1 MADSPIITPTTDRVH
16 LSQEGQIAIITLD
29 NPPVNSSND
38 AVRRGILEAL
48 AKIDTQQSRAVVLMG
63 KGPNLMAGAD
73 LRELEHEPTE
83 PTLPQVT
90 TALTAFPLP
99 VIAVISGHTLGGG
112 LELALACDSR
122 IATPTALL
130 GLPEVTVGVIPGAGG
145 TQRLPRVVGLPLALD
160 MIVSGKPITA
170 VEAQK
175 VGLVD
180 ELLHA
185 TQGETSRG
193 ETQEAEA
200 QKAEVQ
206 ETELL
211 KAILAYAN
219 RYRGGKQPLA
229 ERDVL
234 PADEQALQAQVNKL
248 LVRARG
254 LPAAPVAAEVVMKA
268 ATLSFS
274 AAIAEERARFLALR
288 GSESAQA
295 LRYLFFAERE
305 KTFVPTQPVKATPI
319 TRISVVGAGTMGS
332 GIALCALNA
341 GYSVDLVELN
351 DQALKAGVARITQAL
366 DEGVKRQRLTQ
377 GQRDDAL
384 SRLNSTQH
392 LPDVAG
398 TDLVIEAIV
407 EDLAIKRSLFA
418 DLAKSVSKSTL
429 LASNTSYL
437 DIDQIAEGIPH
448 PERVLGLHFFSPA
461 DRMPLMEIVRC
472 KTTSEQTLS
481 SAAAVTR
488 RLKKKAIV
496 VANSWGFVG
505 NRLYAAYRRQCEFM
519 LEEGASPEQIDAALE
534 AYGFAMGPFK
544 VADMS
549 GLDIAWKM
557 RQQTADTRHLR
568 RYVGIPDLIC
578 EAGRLGRKTGSGYY
592 RYDEAMRP
600 TSDPEVAQIIERYR
614 EEHAITA
621 KAFSEQEIQQ
631 RAVLALINEALLLLE
646 EGVCQRPA
654 DIDIALVNGY
664 GFPRWRGGP
673 HFIARQMS
681 GDQLAREL
689 NNLAEVSGK
698 GHQCANRQTQE
709 VSIIL

>member
-1 MADSPIITPTTDRVH
+1 MADTQASGHVH
-16 LSQEGQIAIITLD
+16 LRQEGAIAIITLD
-29 NPPVNSSND
+29 NPPVNSSTD
-38 AVRRGILEAL
+38 AVRRGILSAL
-48 AKIDTQQSRAVVLMG
+48 GKIDTQQSHVVVLMG

-90 TALTAFPLP
+90 AALSAFPVP
-99 VIAVISGHTLGGG
+99 VIAVVSGHTLGGG

-145 TQRLPRVVGLPLALD
+145 TQRLPRAVGLPKALE

-170 VEAQK
+170 VEAHK
-175 VGLVD
+175 IGLVD

-185 TQGETSRG
+185 SDDEALDTQVVDYASRY
-193 ETQEAEA
+193 Q
-200 QKAEVQ
+200 
-206 ETELL
+206 
-211 KAILAYAN
+211 
-219 RYRGGKQPLA
+219 GGKQPLA
-229 ERDVL
+229 ERDL
-234 PADEQALQAQVNKL
+234 PPVDEQALKAQVDKL
-248 LVRARG
+248 LARARG
-254 LPAAPVAAEVVMKA
+254 LPAAPVAAEMVMQAGK
-268 ATLSFS
+268 LSFC
-274 AAIAEERARFLALR
+274 AAIAEERAQFLALR
-288 GSESAQA
+288 GSTAAQA

-305 KTFVPTQPVKATPI
+305 KPFVPTQPVDPATI
-319 TRISVVGAGTMGS
+319 RRISVVGAGTMGS
-332 GIALCALNA
+332 GIALCALMA
-341 GYSVDLVELN
+341 GYSVDLLELN
-351 DQALKAGVARITQAL
+351 DQALQAGVARITQAL

-377 GQRDDAL
+377 VQYDEAL
-384 SRLNSTQH
+384 TRLKPTQH

-418 DLAKSVSKSTL
+418 DLAKWVGESTL

-437 DIDQIAEGIPH
+437 DIDHIAENIPY

-461 DRMPLMEIVRC
+461 DRMPLLEVVRC
-472 KTTSEQTLS
+472 QTTSEQTLS
-481 SAAAVTR
+481 TAMSVTR

-519 LEEGASPEQIDAALE
+519 LEEGASLEQIDAALE

-557 RQQTADTRHLR
+557 RQKSADTRHLK

-578 EAGRLGRKTGSGYY
+578 EAGRLGRKTGCGYY

-600 TSDPEVAQIIERYR
+600 ASDPDVALIIERYR
-614 EEHAITA
+614 EEQVITP

-631 RAVLALINEALLLLE
+631 RAELTLINEALLLLD
-646 EGVCQRPA
+646 EGVCQRLA

-673 HFIARQMS
+673 LFIARQMS
-681 GDQLAREL
+681 GGLLEREL
-689 NNLAEVSGK
+689 DKLAEVSGK
-698 GHQCANRQTQE
+698 GHQRAKSQ
-709 VSIIL
+709 VLFGK

>member
-1 MADSPIITPTTDRVH
+1 MADSPITSPTTGRVH

-38 AVRRGILEAL
+38 AVRRGILAAL
-48 AKIDTQQSRAVVLMG
+48 DKIDTQQSRAVVLMG

-73 LRELEHEPTE
+73 LRELAHEPTE

-90 TALTAFPLP
+90 AALSAFPLP
-99 VIAVISGHTLGGG
+99 VIAVINGHTMGGG

-145 TQRLPRVVGLPLALD
+145 TQRLPRVVGLPKALE

-170 VEAQK
+170 VEAHHL
-175 VGLVD
+175 GLVD
-180 ELLHA
+180 ELLQA
-185 TQGETSRG
+185 AQGEARG
-193 ETQEAEA
+193 SEREAEVV
-200 QKAEVQ
+200 KAVV
-206 ETELL
+206 
-211 KAILAYAN
+211 AYAN
-219 RYRGGKQPLA
+219 RYQGGKQPLA
-229 ERDVL
+229 ERDVP
-234 PADEQALQAQVNKL
+234 PADAQALQAHIDKL
-248 LVRARG
+248 LKRPRG
-254 LPAAPVAAEVVMKA
+254 LPAAPVAAEMVMKA
-268 ATLSFS
+268 AALSFS
-274 AAIAEERARFLALR
+274 AAMAEERAQFLALR

-305 KTFVPTQPVKATPI
+305 KPFVPTQPVKAAPVS
-319 TRISVVGAGTMGS
+319 RISVVGAGTMGS
-332 GIALCALNA
+332 GIALCALKA
-341 GYSVDLVELN
+341 GYSVDLLELN

-366 DEGVKRQRLTQ
+366 NEGVKHQRLTQ
-377 GQRDDAL
+377 AQRDNAL
-384 SRLNSTQH
+384 SRLKPTQD
-392 LPDVAG
+392 LPEVAG

-407 EDLAIKRSLFA
+407 EDLAIKRALFA
-418 DLAKSVSKSTL
+418 DLAHWVSESTL

-437 DIDQIAEGIPH
+437 NIEQIAEGIAH

-461 DRMPLMEIVRC
+461 ERMPLIEIVRC

-481 SAAAVTR
+481 SAVSVAR
-488 RLKKKAIV
+488 QLKKKAIV

-519 LEEGASPEQIDAALE
+519 LEEGASPEQVDAALE

-557 RQQTADTRHLR
+557 RQQSADTRHLR
-568 RYVGIPDLIC
+568 RYVGIPDLLC

-600 TSDPEVAQIIERYR
+600 SADPDVAQMIDRYR
-614 EEHAITA
+614 EEHAITP

-673 HFIARQMS
+673 LFIARQMRAV
-681 GDQLAREL
+681 QLASEL
-689 NNLAEVSGK
+689 DKLAEVSGK
-698 GHQCANRQTQE
+698 GHLRANLQSLKSQCSEELT
-709 VSIIL
+709 S

>member
-1 MADSPIITPTTDRVH
+1 MADTQGAGRVH
-16 LSQEGQIAIITLD
+16 FRQQGAIAIIALD

-73 LRELEHEPTE
+73 LRELENEPTE

-90 TALTAFPLP
+90 AALSAFPVP

-122 IATPTALL
+122 IATTSALL

-170 VEAQK
+170 LEAHT

-180 ELLHA
+180 ELLQA
-185 TQGETSRG
+185 KEDKAL
-193 ETQEAEA
+193 EAEI
-200 QKAEVQ
+200 VD
-206 ETELL
+206 
-211 KAILAYAN
+211 YAN
-219 RYRGGKQPLA
+219 RYQGGKQPLA
-229 ERDVL
+229 ERDVP

-254 LPAAPVAAEVVMKA
+254 LPAAPVAAEVVMTA

-274 AAIAEERARFLALR
+274 AAIAEERARFLTLR

-305 KTFVPTQPVKATPI
+305 KPFVPTQPVNATPI
-319 TRISVVGAGTMGS
+319 ARISVVGAGTMGS
-332 GIALCALNA
+332 GIALCALKA
-341 GYSVDLVELN
+341 GYSVDLLELN

-377 GQRDDAL
+377 VQRDDAL
-384 SRLNSTQH
+384 SRLKTTQH

-398 TDLVIEAIV
+398 SELVIEAIV
-407 EDLAIKRSLFA
+407 EELAIKRSLFA
-418 DLAKSVSKSTL
+418 DLAKWVSESTL

-437 DIDQIAEGIPH
+437 DIDQLAEGIPH

-481 SAAAVTR
+481 TAAAVTR

-557 RQQTADTRHLR
+557 RQQTADIRYLR
-568 RYVGIPDLIC
+568 RYVGIPDLLC

-592 RYDEAMRP
+592 RYDEAMRL
-600 TSDPEVAQIIERYR
+600 TSDPEVAQIIEDYR
-614 EEHAITA
+614 EEHTITA

-646 EGVCQRPA
+646 EGVCQRPT

-673 HFIARQMS
+673 LFIARQMS
-681 GDQLAREL
+681 SGELESELDKLADI
-689 NNLAEVSGK
+689 SGK
-698 GHQCANRQTQE
+698 GHQRAKSQIVNLNNHRLE
-709 VSIIL
+709 ESSL

>member
-1 MADSPIITPTTDRVH
+1 MDDSPIISPTTAGVH
-16 LSQEGQIAIITLD
+16 LSQEGKIAIITLD

-73 LRELEHEPTE
+73 LHELEHEPTE

-90 TALTAFPLP
+90 AALSAFPLP

-122 IATPTALL
+122 IAAPTALL

-145 TQRLPRVVGLPLALD
+145 TQRLPRVVGLPKALE
-160 MIVSGKPITA
+160 MIVSGKPIAA
-170 VEAQK
+170 VEAHHL
-175 VGLVD
+175 GLVD
-180 ELLHA
+180 ELLQA
-185 TQGETSRG
+185 AQGETREG
-193 ETQEAEA
+193 EQEAE
-200 QKAEVQ
+200 V
-206 ETELL
+206 L
-211 KAILAYAN
+211 KAVVAYAN
-219 RYRGGKQPLA
+219 CYQGGKQPLA
-229 ERDVL
+229 ERDVP
-234 PADEQALQAQVNKL
+234 PADAQALQALIDKL
-248 LVRARG
+248 LKRARG
-254 LPAAPVAAEVVMKA
+254 LPAAPVAAEMVMKA

-274 AAIAEERARFLALR
+274 AAIAEERAHFLALR

-305 KTFVPTQPVKATPI
+305 KPFVPTQLVKAASV
-319 TRISVVGAGTMGS
+319 TRISVMGAGTMGS
-332 GIALCALNA
+332 GIALCALKA
-341 GYSVDLVELN
+341 GYRVDLLELN
-351 DQALKAGVARITQAL
+351 DQALKAGKARITQAL
-366 DEGVKRQRLTQ
+366 DEGIKRQRLTQ
-377 GQRDDAL
+377 VQRDDAL
-384 SRLNSTQH
+384 SRLNPTQD
-392 LPDVAG
+392 LSEVAG

-418 DLAKSVSKSTL
+418 DLAKWVSESTL

-437 DIDQIAEGIPH
+437 DIDQIAEDIPH
-448 PERVLGLHFFSPA
+448 PERALGLHFFSPA

-472 KTTSEQTLS
+472 KSTSDQTLS
-481 SAAAVTR
+481 TSVSVAR
-488 RLKKKAIV
+488 QLKKKAIV

-519 LEEGASPEQIDAALE
+519 LEEGANPEQVDAALE

-557 RQQTADTRHLR
+557 RQQTANTRHLR

-578 EAGRLGRKTGSGYY
+578 EAGRLGRKSGSGYY
-592 RYDEAMRP
+592 RYDDAMR
-600 TSDPEVAQIIERYR
+600 SSADQDVAQIIERYR
-614 EEHAITA
+614 EEYAITP

-673 HFIARQMS
+673 LFIARRMRA
-681 GDQLAREL
+681 GQLASEL
-689 NNLAEVSGK
+689 GKLAEVSGK
-698 GHQCANRQTQE
+698 GHQRANPQSLCR
-709 VSIIL
+709 